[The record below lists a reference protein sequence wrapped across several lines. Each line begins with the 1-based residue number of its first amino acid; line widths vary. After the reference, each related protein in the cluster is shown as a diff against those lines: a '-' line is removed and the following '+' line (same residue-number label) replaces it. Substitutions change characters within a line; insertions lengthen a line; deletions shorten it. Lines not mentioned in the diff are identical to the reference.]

1 MKSKIFSAALI
12 LAASVYLSSCKKDE
26 VLDPSKN
33 ASARIEFE
41 HFFKNEKFQL
51 GKEFS
56 ATNPA
61 QQMTFSTFKYYVS
74 NVTLTRKDGEVVK
87 LDNIYRLVDAGASAS
102 FFVELPQVPQGEY
115 VAMSYMI
122 GIDSAKTSLGVQ
134 GGDLDPIN
142 GMVWNW
148 NTGYIFL
155 KAEGTSP
162 QTNEPMFMYHIG
174 GFRES
179 NNTNA
184 ARIISH
190 SFGNSVLRVVEGAK
204 PKLHLKV
211 DISKMFDGEG
221 AVNIAERPKHMPPG
235 PIAMA
240 IADIYVRMFSFD
252 HLHN

>member
-1 MKSKIFSAALI
+1 MKSKFISAAI
-12 LAASVYLSSCKKDE
+12 VLAATVYLSSCKKDE

-33 ASARIEFE
+33 ASAKIEFD
-41 HFFKNEKFQL
+41 HFFKSEKFQL
-51 GKEFS
+51 NKEFS
-56 ATNPA
+56 TNNPT

-74 NVTLTRKDGEVVK
+74 NISLTRKDGEVIK
-87 LDNIYRLVDAGASAS
+87 LDNIYRLVDAGASS
-102 FFVELPQVPQGEY
+102 SVFIDLPKVPQGEY
-115 VAMSYMI
+115 TAMSYMI
-122 GIDSAKTSLGVQ
+122 GIDSATTSLGVQ

-148 NTGYIFL
+148 NSGYIFL

-162 QTNEPMFMYHIG
+162 QASGDMFMYHIG

-184 ARIISH
+184 ARIINH

-204 PKLHLKV
+204 PKIHLYV
-211 DISKMFDGEG
+211 DISKMFEG
-221 AVNIAERPKHMPPG
+221 ADAVNIANKSTHMAPG
-235 PIAMA
+235 A
-240 IADIYVRMFSFD
+240 IAQSIADVYVRMFSFD